1 MSHKYLYSM
10 YYIMEN
16 IKTFE
21 EYLNEGFDA
30 DVKTTEKD
38 NTLKIQLPDEDSTR
52 TFRLDKDSQPEEVL
66 DNDKISSI
74 DKSNPLNKFVKGA
87 INGIRNIKEQDRAN
101 EIERV
106 SGNYPELIDDVRR
119 AYDNGIIRI
128 NKPDSDKVYSLWD
141 KIKEIEVGTVDK
153 EKNYISFKDVTK
165 SQDEWFTKTAHQV
178 GKGEFY
184 LPILFPDVYKNTKEE
199 IGDNKLKINDDNKLK
214 INDKDKYI
222 DLEIKTSGAHFKFDE
237 NGKLSKNEIDFVKKN
252 KYDDSTKTKF
262 KTLISKTLINYLLNR
277 NTNYNEIDLILFD
290 NQNTPNPDG
299 IFVLRL
305 NKSDKDN
312 SNKVNKL
319 ANELKNVIEIDD
331 SFGKS
336 DDFDIRYDNTKKSII
351 VRLSSSKY
359 NSNHKFKERFSDD
372 EVNSMIQDFI
382 NGKSDQIFSNKSKRK
397 HIAENSPEFKLK
409 VISIAIDN
417 GWSRAEIANMNGL
430 KTFEKYMTEN
440 TENLGKVFTYIKSK
454 EDEDP
459 DIIIKFIWGKNSDY
473 IKSKGIEPKN
483 IDDDMLKA
491 FIQGEGSKIDEL
503 IKLMIDNNVDFSK
516 LIFGE
521 KEAKN
526 IKDTLLKAENNNIE
540 ANNLIVKR
548 NPPRCKRT
556 VKKELTEEDVIK
568 IINGYCSDNLDIQ
581 VEGTQAEDIQ
591 AEDIQAKG
599 KQGKKFFISWLTR
612 NLQKIK
618 NEGLLW
624 NTSLQNKLKN
634 SEEFLEKEKNNYKE
648 FLNKKESYHIQTFDE
663 MFND

>member
-21 EYLNEGFDA
+21 EYLKEGFDA
-30 DVKTTEKD
+30 DVKTTEKG
-38 NTLKIQLPDEDSTR
+38 NIFRIQLPDEDSTR

-66 DNDKISSI
+66 DNDKISPI

-141 KIKEIEVGTVDK
+141 KIKEIGVGMVNK

-165 SQDEWFTKTAHQV
+165 PQGEWFEKTERQV

-199 IGDNKLKINDDNKLK
+199 IGDNKLKI
-214 INDKDKYI
+214 DKDTYI

-252 KYDDSTKTKF
+252 KYDDSTKAKF

-277 NTNYNEIDLILFD
+277 NTNCDEIDLILFD
-290 NQNTPNPDG
+290 NQNKHNPDG
-299 IFVLRL
+299 AFVLRL
-305 NKSDKDN
+305 NKNDKDN
-312 SNKVNKL
+312 VDELVNKL
-319 ANELKNVIEIDD
+319 KKIIEIDD

-336 DDFDIRYDNTKKSII
+336 DDFDIRYDNTKKSIV

-359 NSNHKFKERFSDD
+359 NSNHQFKETFTNEQMD
-372 EVNSMIQDFI
+372 SMIQTFLNNDK
-382 NGKSDQIFSNKSKRK
+382 NNQLLPPNKKK
-397 HIAENSPEFKLK
+397 HISDAKGDWQEYFKLNFIK
-409 VISIAIDN
+409 AAIDK
-417 GWSRAEIANMNGL
+417 GWSRAEIASVNDI
-430 KTFEKYMTEN
+430 KAFEKYMTEN
-440 TENLGKVFTYIKSK
+440 PETFTTYIDTL
-454 EDEDP
+454 ENFD
-459 DIIIKFIWGKNSDY
+459 IIKFIWGKNSDY
-473 IKSKGIEPKN
+473 IKSKGIKPAD
-483 IDDDMLKA
+483 IDDNMLKD
-491 FIQGEGSKIDEL
+491 FIHGEGSGIDEL

-516 LIFGE
+516 LIFG
-521 KEAKN
+521 KEEAEN
-526 IKDTLLKAENNNIE
+526 IKNTLLTAENNNIE

-599 KQGKKFFISWLTR
+599 KQGKRLFISWLTR
-612 NLQKIK
+612 NNQDIK
-618 NEGLLW
+618 HNGLLS
-624 NTSLQNKLKN
+624 NSNLTKKLKN
-634 SEEFLEKEKNNYKE
+634 SEEFLKKEENNDKE
-648 FLNKKESYHIQTFDE
+648 FLNKKQSIGESYHIQTFDE

>member
-1 MSHKYLYSM
+1 M

-21 EYLNEGFDA
+21 EYLKEGFYA
-30 DVKTTEKD
+30 DVKTTEKG
-38 NTLKIQLPDEDSTR
+38 NIFRIQLPDEDSTR

-66 DNDKISSI
+66 DNDKISPI

-141 KIKEIEVGTVDK
+141 KIKEIGVGTVDK
-153 EKNYISFKDVTK
+153 EKNYISFKDVTE
-165 SQDEWFTKTAHQV
+165 SQGEWFTKTVRQV

-199 IGDNKLKINDDNKLK
+199 VGDNKLKT
-214 INDKDKYI
+214 DKTDKKDEYI
-222 DLEIKTSGAHFKFDE
+222 DLEIKTSGADFKFDKD
-237 NGKLSKNEIDFVKKN
+237 GKLSKNEIKSVEGKK
-252 KYDDSTKTKF
+252 YDTCDDSTKDQF

-277 NTNYNEIDLILFD
+277 NTNYDEIDLILFD
-290 NQNTPNPDG
+290 NQNKHNPDG

-305 NKSDKDN
+305 NKSGK
-312 SNKVNKL
+312 NKVTDLVDN
-319 ANELKNVIEIDD
+319 LKEIIEIDD

-336 DDFDIRYDNTKKSII
+336 DDFDIRYDNTKKSIV

-359 NSNHKFKERFSDD
+359 NSKHIFKETLTED
-372 EVNSMIQDFI
+372 EMDSMIQNFLNNDKNNQLLPPEKKQHI
-382 NGKSDQIFSNKSKRK
+382 SDTNGDWQ
-397 HIAENSPEFKLK
+397 EYFKLNFIK
-409 VISIAIDN
+409 AAIDK
-417 GWSRAEIANMNGL
+417 GWSRAEIANVNDI
-430 KTFEKYMTEN
+430 KAFEKYMIKNFEM
-440 TENLGKVFTYIKSK
+440 FATYIKNSK
-454 EDEDP
+454 DP

-473 IKSKGIEPKN
+473 IKSKGIKPAD
-483 IDDDMLKA
+483 IDDNMLKD
-491 FIQGEGSKIDEL
+491 FIQGKGSGIDKL
-503 IKLMIDNNVDFSK
+503 IKLMIDKKVDFSE

-548 NPPRCKRT
+548 NPSRCKRT
-556 VKKELTEEDVIK
+556 NKEKLTEEDVIN

-581 VEGTQAEDIQ
+581 VENIQVENTQSEDIQ
-591 AEDIQAKG
+591 TKG

-612 NLQKIK
+612 NIQKIK
-618 NEGLLW
+618 NKGLLW